1 MDIVNKKSYTT
12 LRKMIQRRA
21 IKFNLNLLNNLLNY
35 FHDSIN
41 GKNYKIIKKTK
52 IFFIAKLIFFSILL
66 YLIIYII
73 PFHWIMFVSIL
84 KKKNIF
90 LYSLI
95 CYIQQYWISSLIR
108 FNRILLYTC
117 ATGENF
123 DPRRRFYTKEFI
135 KKRLACFWN
144 SQQN

>member
-41 GKNYKIIKKTK
+41 DKNYKIIKKTK

-73 PFHWIMFVSIL
+73 PFHWIMFVSIF
-84 KKKNIF
+84 KKKIYFFIRLFVTFNNIEYQAWF
-90 LYSLI
+90 DLTEYYYTRVQQAKILI
-95 CYIQQYWISSLIR
+95 Q
-108 FNRILLYTC
+108 
-117 ATGENF
+117 GEDF
-123 DPRRRFYTKEFI
+123 TQK
-135 KKRLACFWN
+135 N
-144 SQQN
+144 S